1 MPNVRNQGA
10 VKSLVEKFKAMKGLI
25 LTEYHGLKVEEI
37 SELRSKLRVLGSE
50 YVIVKNTLSKIALK
64 QAGIQACEDFSGPIA
79 LVIEHG
85 DVLSPAKVVV
95 DFSKT
100 HAKLKVKAGLLEGK
114 FIDTAAIE
122 QLSTLPSREVLLAK
136 MLGSMNAPMT
146 GFVNVLVANI
156 RGLVTVLDAIAKKQA
171 ALRLFFRVTFHS
183 FNKNR
188 RTVKWQNYQK
198 SS

>member
-1 MPNVRNQGA
+1 MPNVRNQEA
-10 VKSLVEKFKAMKGLI
+10 VKSLVEKFKTMKGLI

-37 SELRSKLRVLGSE
+37 SELRSKLRALGSE

-64 QAGIQACEDFSGPIA
+64 QAGIQVCENFSGPIA

-85 DVLSPAKVVV
+85 DTLSPAKVVV

-114 FIDTAAIE
+114 FINTAVIE

-136 MLGSMNAPMT
+136 MLGSMNAPIT
-146 GFVNVLVANI
+146 SFVNVLVANI

-171 ALRLFFRVTFHS
+171 A
-183 FNKNR
+183 
-188 RTVKWQNYQK
+188 
-198 SS
+198 